1 MIARLGGK
9 IVQQEVVLQFRKD
22 FGKEGFVGFLRSRSL
37 DVFEFW
43 GSNAEVLLGRVLL
56 LVLLCFGACSAV
68 PSSSDIHFK
77 GIRENQAA
85 LLCDS
90 QKLLF

>member
-22 FGKEGFVGFLRSRSL
+22 FGKAGFVGFLRSRSL

-43 GSNAEVLLGRVLL
+43 GSSAEVLLGRVLL
-56 LVLLCFGACSAV
+56 LVLCFGACSAV